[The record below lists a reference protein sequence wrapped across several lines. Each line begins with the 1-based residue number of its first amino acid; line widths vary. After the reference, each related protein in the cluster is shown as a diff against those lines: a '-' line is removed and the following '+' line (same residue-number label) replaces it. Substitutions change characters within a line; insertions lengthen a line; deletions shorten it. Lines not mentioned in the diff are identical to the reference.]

1 MDVDFGSDM
10 KIPNLSY
17 PPWQSL
23 GSINAPIHHES
34 ILNVD
39 HVSHPE
45 LRSIDS
51 LEEPLS
57 DPFESVFNDSRTRNR
72 PETVTSSSR
81 LSRRNSNASS
91 VRSDTSSQRSESGRR
106 RSRDERMLED
116 LIEGVVI
123 SGSPH
128 VAMNVTA
135 ATSSSSVA
143 QASAASAITM
153 KPLLNRGPFS
163 PTEDALMIRCHFEL
177 GNKWMAISELMKLYG
192 FPRADTSIKS
202 RWGTLKKNG
211 VMVDNGSIIPGSME
225 AESIIL
231 ASRSL
236 PPSRRSKL
244 NRNVVD
250 EDFLMEVLVHKQ
262 MQFEQELG
270 LTNNSGGALSGS
282 GDESVPSLPSSPIA
296 DPSNSSLTAESVTG
310 STRGSSEKKHTHSSL
325 LIGIDKTPIAMFEPG
340 DLPRLVDDDAA
351 PAHWTSGS
359 RAGAGPVAPVSAPPS
374 TNAGVGGSSA
384 NHKQKRRH
392 SGTKSKQLE
401 PESDYD
407 EVLDAEY
414 EAAAS
419 VSSSTLPLPHLQQQ
433 QAQVVH
439 ALQSQQ
445 AKIQELQESILS
457 LSKSLVPPVHSNA
470 VPVRLP
476 KVVASKDAFV
486 QTDDLVFTMP
496 VSSLTRIRDPSNP
509 QQELVMFRADFKL
522 NYGMPISFIDPI
534 NDLTFSPTS
543 TSAETNNSQRNFQ
556 SSSLA
561 PTPSAPQGM
570 ALDLQDPFIEDDSPF
585 STY

>member
-1 MDVDFGSDM
+1 
-10 KIPNLSY
+10 
-17 PPWQSL
+17 
-23 GSINAPIHHES
+23 
-34 ILNVD
+34 
-39 HVSHPE
+39 
-45 LRSIDS
+45 
-51 LEEPLS
+51 
-57 DPFESVFNDSRTRNR
+57 
-72 PETVTSSSR
+72 
-81 LSRRNSNASS
+81 
-91 VRSDTSSQRSESGRR
+91 
-106 RSRDERMLED
+106 
-116 LIEGVVI
+116 
-123 SGSPH
+123 
-128 VAMNVTA
+128 
-135 ATSSSSVA
+135 
-143 QASAASAITM
+143 
-153 KPLLNRGPFS
+153 
-163 PTEDALMIRCHFEL
+163 
-177 GNKWMAISELMKLYG
+177 
-192 FPRADTSIKS
+192 
-202 RWGTLKKNG
+202 
-211 VMVDNGSIIPGSME
+211 
-225 AESIIL
+225 
-231 ASRSL
+231 
-236 PPSRRSKL
+236 
-244 NRNVVD
+244 
-250 EDFLMEVLVHKQ
+250 MEVLVHKQ

-296 DPSNSSLTAESVTG
+296 DPSNSSLTAESVTA

-325 LIGIDKTPIAMFEPG
+325 LVGIDKIPIAMFEPG

-359 RAGAGPVAPVSAPPS
+359 RAGAGPVAPASVPPS
-374 TNAGVGGSSA
+374 TNAGVGVAGSSA

-414 EAAAS
+414 EAAAAS
-419 VSSSTLPLPHLQQQ
+419 VSSTTLPLPHLQQQQQQQ

-457 LSKSLVPPVHSNA
+457 LSKSLVPPVHSDA
-470 VPVRLP
+470 VPVRLS
-476 KVVASKDAFV
+476 KLVASKDAVV

-561 PTPSAPQGM
+561 PTPSVPQGM
-570 ALDLQDPFIEDDSPF
+570 VLDLQDPFIEDDSPF